1 MSNVSTLTATGSDRL
16 PVPEN
21 MVREHTTKLRDMIQ
35 LRTDLRLEINR
46 LSDRLNL
53 VEQSIQVHETV
64 LNSLR

>member
-35 LRTDLRLEINR
+35 LRTDLRLEISR

-53 VEQSIQVHETV
+53 VEQSIQVHEAA